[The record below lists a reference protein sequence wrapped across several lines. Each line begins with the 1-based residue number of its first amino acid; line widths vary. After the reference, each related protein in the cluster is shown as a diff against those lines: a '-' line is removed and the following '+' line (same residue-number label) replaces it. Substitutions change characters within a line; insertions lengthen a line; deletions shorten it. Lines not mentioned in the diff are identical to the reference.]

1 MRTSSSLSELLNT
14 TLVNEAVPFEVNA
27 SSGTQNPFSLQKI
40 MYRSQDED
48 SIPAF
53 LWMPEGKGLFPA
65 VLVHHQHNGEWH
77 FGKSEVAGLVGNSL
91 QAFGPA
97 LAQRGFVVLAPDSI
111 CFEDRRKNK
120 RGTEPDTEEAGWI
133 QHYNEMSYRLIK
145 GDSLMR
151 KILDDASC
159 GISLLS
165 HLPQVDKSRIGC
177 LGHSYGGNTVM
188 FQAALDERIAFSCSS
203 GAVCSYQNKMDNLTG
218 IEMALVVPNIFP
230 EWEIDKVI
238 SLINPRPF
246 LIVSAEDDKYAK
258 DAMDMYQSVKAASQ
272 KKGIPF
278 NMEHIRY
285 SGPHALTQER
295 FDRILDWISEKAR
308 VNVV

>member
-1 MRTSSSLSELLNT
+1 MCTSSSLSELLNT
-14 TLVNEAVPFEVNA
+14 TLVNEAVPFEVIA
-27 SSGTQNPFSLQKI
+27 SSGTANPFSLQKI
-40 MYRSQDED
+40 MYRSRDED

-120 RGTEPDTEEAGWI
+120 RGTEPDTEEADWI

-230 EWEIDKVI
+230 EWEINKVI

-258 DAMDMYQSVKAASQ
+258 DAMDMYQSAKAASQ

-278 NMEHIRY
+278 NMEHTRY

-295 FDRILDWISEKAR
+295 FDRILDWMSEKAR

>member
-1 MRTSSSLSELLNT
+1 MHTSSNLSELLNT
-14 TLVNEAVPFEVNA
+14 TLLDKAVPFEVIVP
-27 SSGTQNPFSLQKI
+27 SETLSPFSFQKI
-40 MYRSQDED
+40 IYQSQDED

-53 LWMPEGKGLFPA
+53 LWMPEGKGPFPA
-65 VLVHHQHNGEWH
+65 VMVHHQHNGERHW
-77 FGKSEVAGLVGNSL
+77 GKSEVAGLAGDSL

-97 LAQRGFVVLAPDSI
+97 LVQRGFVVLAPDSI

-120 RGTEPDTEEAGWI
+120 HGTERDTEEADWL
-133 QHYNEMSYRLIK
+133 QHYNEMSYRLVK

-151 KILDDASC
+151 KVLDDASC

-165 HLPQVDKSRIGC
+165 HLAQVDKRRIGC

-218 IEMALVVPNIFP
+218 LEMAFVVPNIFP
-230 EWEIDKVI
+230 DWEIDKVI

-246 LIVSAEDDKYAK
+246 LIVSAEDDKYSK
-258 DAMDMYQSVKAASQ
+258 DAMEMYQSAKAASQ

-278 NMEHIRY
+278 NMEHIQY
-285 SGPHALTQER
+285 PGTHALTQER
-295 FDRILDWISEKAR
+295 FNKIVDWMSEKAR
-308 VNVV
+308 

>member
-1 MRTSSSLSELLNT
+1 MHTSSNLSKLLNT
-14 TLVNEAVPFEVNA
+14 TIVDEVVPFEVIT
-27 SSGTQNPFSLQKI
+27 SSGTGPFSFQKI
-40 MYRSQDED
+40 MYRSRDED

-53 LWMPEGKGLFPA
+53 LWIPEGNGPFPA
-65 VLVHHQHNGEWH
+65 VMVHHQHNGEWH

-97 LAQRGFVVLAPDSI
+97 LAQCGFIVLAPDSI

-120 RGTEPDTEEAGWI
+120 SGTEPDKDEADWL

-165 HLPQVDKSRIGC
+165 HLPKVDKSRIGC
-177 LGHSYGGNTVM
+177 LGHSYGGNTVL
-188 FQAALDERIAFSCSS
+188 FQAALDERIAFACSS
-203 GAVCSYQNKMDNLTG
+203 GAVCSYQNKMDNFTG
-218 IEMALVVPNIFP
+218 LEMSLVVPNIFHK
-230 EWEIDKVI
+230 WEIDKVI

-246 LIVSAEDDKYAK
+246 FIVSAEDDKYSK
-258 DAMDMYQSVKAASQ
+258 DAMDIYRSAKAASQ

-278 NMEHIRY
+278 NMEHTRY
-285 SGPHALTQER
+285 PGAHALTQER
-295 FDRILDWISEKAR
+295 FDKILEWMSEKAR
-308 VNVV
+308 LNVI